1 MQTASPSQPTLEQQ
15 LIAVVQS
22 LPEDRAR
29 EVLDFALFVQARIA
43 ADEGAWDELFAG
55 KADQVTAWVD
65 RIMAEEGALTGVD
78 TSGDV
83 LKPASPQ

>member
-1 MQTASPSQPTLEQQ
+1 MQTANQSQSALEQQ

-43 ADEGAWDELFAG
+43 ADDAAWDEIFAQ
-55 KADQVTAWVD
+55 KANAVTTWVD
-65 RIMAEEGALTGVD
+65 QMMA
-78 TSGDV
+78 
-83 LKPASPQ
+83 